1 MTLLH
6 PGQIKQNN
14 QGWLSAYRWLILRRL
29 SQLIVLSSFLVGP
42 LTGFWL
48 VKGNMASSLTLD
60 SLPLTDPY
68 VLLQTLGAGH
78 VAETT
83 AFVGAA
89 IVLAFYL
96 LVGGR
101 VYCSWVCPINIVT
114 DTAEWLRR
122 RLGIKANKIK
132 LSRNTRYWIFALT
145 LVLALVTGAIVW
157 ELVNPVSLLFRGIIF
172 GMGAAWLVVLAIF
185 LFDLLLSQR
194 GWCRHICPVGA
205 FYSLLG
211 RVSLIRVGALARE
224 KCDDCMDCFT
234 VCPES
239 QVIKPAL
246 KGDADT
252 SPVILFGNCTNCAR
266 CIDVCDKNVFSFTT
280 RFSNKPKTH
289 EIHQMEVTS

>member
-1 MTLLH
+1 MTLMY
-6 PGQIKQNN
+6 PGRTKQEH
-14 QGWLSAYRWLILRRL
+14 QGWFATYRWLILRRI
-29 SQLIVLSSFLVGP
+29 SQLTVLGIFLVGP

-60 SLPLTDPY
+60 TLPLTDPY
-68 VLLQTLGAGH
+68 VLLQTLAAGH
-78 VAETT
+78 MAETT

-89 IVLAFYL
+89 IVLLFYL

-122 RLGIKANKIK
+122 RLGIKANKVK
-132 LSRNTRYWIFALT
+132 LSRQSRYWILALT
-145 LVLALVTGAIVW
+145 LVLALLTGAVVW
-157 ELVNPVSLLFRGIIF
+157 ELVNPVSLLFRGVIF

-194 GWCRHICPVGA
+194 GWCRHLCPVGA

-211 RVSLIRVGALARE
+211 RFSPVRVSALHRE
-224 KCDDCMDCFT
+224 QCDDCMDCFT
-234 VCPES
+234 VCPET

-246 KGDADT
+246 KGAADT
-252 SPVILFGNCTNCAR
+252 SPVILSANCTNCAR

-280 RFSNKPKTH
+280 RFSNKPNTH